1 MCAQKGVKS
10 LSIQVEDFVIDLFY
24 NFKRSLKR
32 KATLRDYMAFTNAGV
47 KKIMK
52 HVTKCLL
59 SCGKSLDKTLL
70 QWDALGSYFLSEF
83 EDNDQTF

>member
-1 MCAQKGVKS
+1 
-10 LSIQVEDFVIDLFY
+10 
-24 NFKRSLKR
+24 
-32 KATLRDYMAFTNAGV
+32 MAFTNAEV

-59 SCGKSLDKTLL
+59 SFGKSLDKTLL

-83 EDNDQTF
+83 KMLIVLAIL